1 MIQIR
6 ELQILAV
13 GWQIDDIHLEPGYV
27 VFGYRNPK
35 KIAKLSRLS
44 TTPLRIVDDR
54 EACLVLPP
62 RPPEPD
68 ELLKLLKSVLE
79 SQLPTFAEKGY
90 HSD

>member
-1 MIQIR
+1 MIRIR

-13 GWQIDDIHLEPGYV
+13 QWQIDDIHLEPGYV

-35 KIAKLSRLS
+35 KIAKLARLS
-44 TTPLRIVDDR
+44 MDPIRIVDER

-62 RPPEPD
+62 RPPEP
-68 ELLKLLKSVLE
+68 EALLNLLKSVFQSE
-79 SQLPTFAEKGY
+79 LPKFADKSY